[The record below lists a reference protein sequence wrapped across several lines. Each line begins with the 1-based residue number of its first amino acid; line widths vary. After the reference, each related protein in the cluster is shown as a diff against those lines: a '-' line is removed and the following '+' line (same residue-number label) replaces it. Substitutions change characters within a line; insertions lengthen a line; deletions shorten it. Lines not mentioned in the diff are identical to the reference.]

1 MISRLRRRFV
11 AIAMLSV
18 ILVLGILIGT
28 INAINF
34 CNLVKD
40 ADETIQSI
48 IEHNGVLPLTDKAPE
63 FLAPEAEGGSRE
75 RIHENRSDPF
85 GFGDRRDMMEEMP
98 FQTRFF
104 TVSYGADGNVVSY
117 NLERIALDEVRAG
130 ELAETVYN
138 SRKAKGFLSGY
149 RYVSACEESGT
160 LLVFLNLRRELST
173 FQSFLYSSLLISLIG
188 IIAVFVLIML
198 LSARI
203 VRPMAQSYEKQK
215 RFITDAGHELKTPI
229 TIINADV
236 DVLEMENESS
246 EWLSDIRTQ
255 ATRLSALTNDLIY
268 LSRMEEDTPRIR
280 MTAFPLSEVVEE
292 IVSSFAAVAKTSDKQ
307 LAVAIQPMLSI
318 KGDQKSIE
326 KLISILMDNALKY
339 TPVHGNIRFTLQ
351 KVTNR
356 IQLVVFNSA
365 ENVKKG
371 NCDHYFDRF
380 YRADSSRNSEQ
391 GGFGLGLA
399 VAKAVTEAHKGKIR
413 AYSEDG
419 ASLTIEVV
427 FPDA

>member
-1 MISRLRRRFV
+1 MISRLRRRFL

-18 ILVLGILIGT
+18 FLVLGTLIGT
-28 INAINF
+28 INVISFNG
-34 CNLVKD
+34 LVKD
-40 ADETIQSI
+40 ADATIENI
-48 IEHNGVLPLTDKAPE
+48 IQHNGTLPLTDKTSAPLVVDTE
-63 FLAPEAEGGSRE
+63 
-75 RIHENRSDPF
+75 ENNRNPRHKNRTDPF

-104 TVSYGADGNVVSY
+104 TVSYDVTGNVIAY
-117 NLERIALDEVRAG
+117 NLDRIALDEARAG
-130 ELAETVYN
+130 ELAETVYD
-138 SRKAKGFLSGY
+138 SHKTKGFLSGY
-149 RYVSACEESGT
+149 RYAVDADESIT
-160 LLVFLNLRRELST
+160 LLVFLNVQRELST

-188 IIAVFVLIML
+188 IVAVFVLIML
-198 LSARI
+198 LSERI
-203 VRPMAQSYEKQK
+203 VRPIAQSYEKQK

-255 ATRLSALTNDLIY
+255 ATRLSALTNELIY
-268 LSRMEEDTPRIR
+268 LSRMEEDTPRVQ
-280 MTAFPLSEVVEE
+280 MTAFPLSDVAEK
-292 IVSSFAAVAKTSDKQ
+292 IASSFAAVAKATDKQ
-307 LAVAIQPMLSI
+307 LSIEIQPMLSI

-326 KLISILMDNALKY
+326 KLISILLDNALKY
-339 TPVHGNIRFTLQ
+339 TPGGGSIRFRLQ

-356 IQLVVFNSA
+356 IQLVVFNSTD
-365 ENVKKG
+365 NVKKG

-399 VAKAVTEAHKGKIR
+399 VARAVAEAHKGKIR
-413 AYSEDG
+413 AFSEDG
-419 ASLTIEVV
+419 ESLTVEAV
-427 FPDA
+427 FPEA